1 LISGTQAHLRVVV
14 AEDEVLIREGIRRL
28 AETLETV
35 EVVET
40 VGDLRA
46 LWAAVEAHDPHV
58 VVTDIPLAPTFSDEG
73 IRFAVE
79 LRRVRPEVAVVV
91 LGDEVEPE
99 HATALFDGGTAGR
112 AYLLKD
118 RVGDGAA
125 FAQTIETVAAGGS
138 HVDAEVVGRLLD
150 RGNERTSTPTSLTTR
165 EREVLAL
172 MAEGR
177 SNSSIAR
184 NLGVTGR
191 AVERHVG
198 SVFAKLRIDD
208 SPDSSR
214 RVLAVLTYLA
224 DSRASARGSGERRD
238 ADRSP
243 R

>member
-1 LISGTQAHLRVVV
+1 
-14 AEDEVLIREGIRRL
+14 
-28 AETLETV
+28 
-35 EVVET
+35 
-40 VGDLRA
+40 
-46 LWAAVEAHDPHV
+46 
-58 VVTDIPLAPTFSDEG
+58 
-73 IRFAVE
+73 
-79 LRRVRPEVAVVV
+79 
-91 LGDEVEPE
+91 
-99 HATALFDGGTAGR
+99 
-112 AYLLKD
+112 
-118 RVGDGAA
+118 
-125 FAQTIETVAAGGS
+125 
-138 HVDAEVVGRLLD
+138 
-150 RGNERTSTPTSLTTR
+150 
-165 EREVLAL
+165 

-224 DSRASARGSGERRD
+224 DSRASARGSRERRD